1 MIHKNKICLAAAWV
15 AFTLGAG
22 GIQAASLLPK
32 TSDRLVVES
41 TPPGAEIWIMDKR
54 EGVTPMVLP
63 IKKVFPEQFKPDE
76 IGLYGRVRLVKPG
89 CESVTLPVSNDALAN
104 GMKVKL
110 KCAEVI
116 PAVGVT
122 PGASPY
128 GAPATGF
135 GAAPGRSSSDLVPAA
150 PTPAL
155 PLSVKERLQQLQD
168 LRRDGLITED
178 EYQSVRK
185 RILDSL

>member
-1 MIHKNKICLAAAWV
+1 MIHKKKIYLAAAWV

-22 GIQAASLLPK
+22 WTQAASLLPK
-32 TSDRLVVES
+32 TSNRLVVES
-41 TPPGAEIWIMDKR
+41 TPPGAEIWIMGKL
-54 EGVTPMVLP
+54 EGVTPMVFP
-63 IKKVFPEQFKPDE
+63 SNKVFPEQFKPDE
-76 IGLYGRVRLVKPG
+76 TGLYGRVRLVKSG
-89 CESVTLPVSNDALAN
+89 CESVTLPVSNDALSN

-110 KCAEVI
+110 KCAEAAPSV
-116 PAVGVT
+116 VVT
-122 PGASPY
+122 PSASPY
-128 GAPATGF
+128 GGPATAYGSGY
-135 GAAPGRSSSDLVPAA
+135 GATPASA

>member
-1 MIHKNKICLAAAWV
+1 MIHKKKICLAAAWV
-15 AFTLGAG
+15 AFTLSAG
-22 GIQAASLLPK
+22 GTQAASLLPK

-41 TPPGAEIWIMDKR
+41 TPPGAEIWIMGKH
-54 EGVTPMVLP
+54 EGATPMVLP
-63 IKKVFPEQFKPDE
+63 IKKVFPEQFKSDE

-110 KCAEVI
+110 KCAEAA
-116 PAVGVT
+116 PA
-122 PGASPY
+122 ASPY
-128 GAPATGF
+128 VAPATGY
-135 GAAPGRSSSDLVPAA
+135 GAARGSSGSALVPAA

-168 LRRDGLITED
+168 LRTL
-178 EYQSVRK
+178 
-185 RILDSL
+185 

>member
-1 MIHKNKICLAAAWV
+1 MIHKKKICLAAAWV

-22 GIQAASLLPK
+22 GTQAASLLPK

-41 TPPGAEIWIMDKR
+41 TPPGAEIWIMGKH

-63 IKKVFPEQFKPDE
+63 IKKVFPEQFKSDE

-110 KCAEVI
+110 KCAEVV

-122 PGASPY
+122 PAASPY
-128 GAPATGF
+128 GA
-135 GAAPGRSSSDLVPAA
+135 APGSSASALVPAA